1 MVQNNHG
8 LLRYRT
14 STVGSALLRLLDPL
28 LTIGLLW
35 VCTSLLK
42 VQFAHAY
49 ILLSITTVLLF
60 LPIFKAVGL
69 YERNY
74 QPTTTVGSRILSGWV
89 LLIGVLLLLGF
100 VTQSSIDFS
109 RPVLVLWSALTP
121 LCLGFLHWVRHYLKQ
136 TRKHQRKNR
145 SAVIAGVN
153 DVSEHLIEQMQQSP
167 DLRINLH
174 GSFDDISCVK
184 TDPTLWNRRVLG
196 TLEELPEY
204 VRQHRI
210 DVVYITCPITDEDRI
225 ASLLKDLQNAT
236 ACVYFVPNLLVFN
249 LLKARAYELD
259 GIPLISVWEI
269 PFSDL
274 QSLYKRMIDILGAGL
289 ALMFFSPIMLTIALA
304 IKLSSP
310 GPIIFRQRRYG
321 LNGQQIVVYKFRSMK
336 VMEDDET
343 VKAATRN
350 DHRVTKIGAFLRKT
364 SLDEL
369 PQLINVLQGRMSLV
383 GPRPHAVVH
392 NEMYR
397 QLIDGYMLRHKV
409 KPGMTGLAQ
418 VNGFRGETNTL
429 DQMQKRVHYDLE
441 YLNNWSLWLDLQI
454 LLKTPFVLLG
464 PNAY

>member
-1 MVQNNHG
+1 
-8 LLRYRT
+8 
-14 STVGSALLRLLDPL
+14 
-28 LTIGLLW
+28 
-35 VCTSLLK
+35 
-42 VQFAHAY
+42 
-49 ILLSITTVLLF
+49 
-60 LPIFKAVGL
+60 
-69 YERNY
+69 
-74 QPTTTVGSRILSGWV
+74 
-89 LLIGVLLLLGF
+89 
-100 VTQSSIDFS
+100 
-109 RPVLVLWSALTP
+109 
-121 LCLGFLHWVRHYLKQ
+121 
-136 TRKHQRKNR
+136 
-145 SAVIAGVN
+145 VIAGVN

-350 DHRVTKIGAFLRKT
+350 DNRVTKIGAFLRKT